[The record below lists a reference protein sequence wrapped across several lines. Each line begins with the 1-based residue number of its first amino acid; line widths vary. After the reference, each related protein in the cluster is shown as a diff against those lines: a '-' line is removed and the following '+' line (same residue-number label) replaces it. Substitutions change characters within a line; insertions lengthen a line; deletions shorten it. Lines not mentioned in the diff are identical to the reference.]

1 MIQLDIKV
9 YFFYISIK
17 MEGDM
22 TGMPES
28 LRWLAVETV
37 VHDDDDDAFIV
48 HDDVVEDVTD
58 DDDDVEEEEE
68 EVEEVHIPVYKIFAN
83 TLKFNSN
90 GELDLTDAVTRDI
103 VFNAIKYNEDV
114 PLDYPIDDI
123 NEIIQ
128 VFYINDDNEVVI
140 RRFANED
147 ECYTFFGIYNDDYI
161 TIVSEMNNKI
171 RPMVL
176 SVYIDDDDDMP

>member
-17 MEGDM
+17 MPYNM
-22 TGMPES
+22 MMLES
-28 LRWLAVETV
+28 FKDAMAEYNDDFIDDV
-37 VHDDDDDAFIV
+37 V
-48 HDDVVEDVTD
+48 DDVVE
-58 DDDDVEEEEE
+58 EEVEE

-171 RPMVL
+171 RPMVP
-176 SVYIDDDDDMP
+176 SVYIDDDDDM